1 MGDEDLIK
9 RVLDDYPLYYLI
21 YRGGSGGEFLS
32 YLISKYSPK
41 FRKIASKKL
50 AKDVNRTHIHL
61 PNFFE
66 SLSRARSNSLTQ
78 SDLITELLT
87 QFRNRNENVKHIT
100 EEAVNFL
107 NSDTAPLLI
116 RCHMTTNPYFNVN
129 NSYWVL
135 ADNEVWHN
143 YAGILLFIK
152 VLNTEHHIN
161 SLDDVQKIFT
171 VHLDG
176 SANDSKRYNNI
187 KNGMNWAIQ
196 NNVKTITGIQTSIIA
211 WGMDLDNTL
220 TYNEIFNSTPIEV
233 YKKYAQLHSYNEY
246 VDLNQVII
254 DKGNLI
260 RYSNLFVKGYLEEMF
275 SINSN
280 SFHNEL
286 IGWHNNNLDLMSE
299 FNFDTTP
306 YLI

>member
-1 MGDEDLIK
+1 MGDENLIK
-9 RVLDDYPLYYLI
+9 SVLDDYPQYYLI

-32 YLISKYSPK
+32 YLISKYSPN
-41 FRKIASKKL
+41 FRKINTKKL
-50 AKDVNRTHIHL
+50 VTDINRTHIHL
-61 PNFFE
+61 PNFYE
-66 SLSRARSNSLTQ
+66 SLSRVRSNSLTQ
-78 SDLITELLT
+78 TDLITELLT
-87 QFRNRNENVKHIT
+87 QLKNRNENVLNVT
-100 EEAVNFL
+100 QEAVNFL
-107 NSDTAPLLI
+107 KSDINPPLI
-116 RCHMTTNPYFNVN
+116 RCHMTTNPYFNMN

-152 VLNTEHHIN
+152 SLNAVNTIN
-161 SLDDVQKIFT
+161 SIDDIQKIFT

-176 SANDSKRYNNI
+176 SANDSKRYKII

-196 NNVKTITGIQTSIIA
+196 NDVKNIIDIQLAIIA

-220 TYNEIFNSTPIEV
+220 TYKEIFNYSPIEA

-246 VDLNQVII
+246 VNFNQTIV

-275 SINSN
+275 SIDSN
-280 SFHNEL
+280 DFHNEL
-286 IGWHNNNLDLMSE
+286 IEWHNKNLDLISE